1 MAVAALL
8 AIGAATIG
16 GRAALFDARSW
27 SPLFHFGAWA
37 LAVVFLL
44 RAIGNRKTFGFFK
57 VVQGT
62 PFAYWDT
69 RLYSPL
75 CLALSLLAAVVATG

>member
-1 MAVAALL
+1 MVVAALL
-8 AIGAATIG
+8 LIGAATIG
-16 GRAALFDARSW
+16 GRAALFETRSG

-44 RAIGNRKTFGFFK
+44 RGIGNLKTFGFFK
-57 VVQGT
+57 VVHGT

-69 RLYSPL
+69 RFYSPL
-75 CLALSLLAAVVATG
+75 CLVIALLAAVVASG